1 MKYVFV
7 YVVAIGFLV
16 GLFLG
21 LAFVLSNLGV

>member
-16 GLFLG
+16 GAFLG
-21 LAFVLSNLGV
+21 LAAVLSGLGV

>member
-1 MKYVFV
+1 MKYVGLFV
-7 YVVAIGFLV
+7 GVIGFLV